1 MAPIVTRSYTSNTI
15 GSIIHTPELLH
26 AGPESGVTGVPDA
39 GCSAHAQAWA
49 ALAPLIA
56 GAPVMRFA
64 TRAGKYP
71 RPRSAPPLIT
81 RALPERPAAVMVHGP
96 DGTVSTLCLDLD
108 TSKALQPVVDA
119 DSTAISAL
127 LTSCG
132 LRFVA
137 DHSPSGGRHI
147 YVPLLDRLAAED
159 ARELVEALATRF
171 PSVDP
176 GPHQNVT
183 EGCIRP
189 PGSWHKTMTGHQV
202 LDTPLT
208 QAYDVLRLRNPA
220 TGVAAL
226 RRALAASIHQV
237 RARKTTKTT
246 TPAPVEARAATRDT
260 YSPTA
265 GSRSPENALL
275 RGSILRGVARTG
287 VYDTARYKSPSEAR
301 MAVLNHLIAWQVT
314 LPETQRRLGTDFA
327 GLAALYGTPQR
338 QARLLPQEWAN
349 AAAWVAEK
357 KDAPVIRQ
365 RYSNKYDTG
374 HLLTHGGGVNE
385 RSGVSVR
392 AEINDL
398 ENVLYSVLD
407 QRLAH
412 TGREGITLR
421 FLIRAVIGFARAK
434 DTLLIDVGCRA
445 FALAMGQH
453 HGTIARLLPRLA
465 KHSGGMLA
473 KLKDAHG
480 TRADAYLL
488 ALPDQ
493 WKDLAAATAWRKGK
507 IYGIRPLFR
516 ALGAPAALVYEAI
529 ERTRHTPTTAE
540 IVRATGLSRPTVTK
554 ELTTLA
560 ELSMIERRHGAWAIV
575 HTTSLR
581 QIADWLGVQD
591 EHETQLRLVKAQ
603 RRQWHVYLERFL
615 EPTIREEDLYD
626 QEKEEWDPWDPQA
639 DGDMRLWN
647 AT

>member
-1 MAPIVTRSYTSNTI
+1 MS
-15 GSIIHTPELLH
+15 
-26 AGPESGVTGVPDA
+26 AGESVHV
-39 GCSAHAQAWA
+39 QAWA

-64 TRAGKYP
+64 TREGKYP
-71 RPRSAPPLIT
+71 RPRSTPPLIT
-81 RALPERPAAVMVHGP
+81 KALPARPAAVMIHGA

-108 TSKALQPVVDA
+108 TSKALQDVVDTDA
-119 DSTAISAL
+119 AAISTL

-147 YVPLLDRLAAED
+147 YIPLTDRLAAED
-159 ARELVEALATRF
+159 ARELVEALSTRF
-171 PSVDP
+171 PSLDP

-208 QAYDVLRLRNPA
+208 EAYDVLRRRNPA

-237 RARKTTKTT
+237 RARKTAKTT
-246 TPAPVEARAATRDT
+246 TPSTVKPSRVAACDT
-260 YSPTA
+260 SSVTA
-265 GSRSPENALL
+265 AGRSDENALL
-275 RGSILRGVARTG
+275 RVSVLRQVARTG
-287 VYDTARYKSPSEAR
+287 IYDITRYKSPSEAR
-301 MAVLNHLIAWQVT
+301 MAVLNHLAAWQLT
-314 LPETQRRLGTDFA
+314 LPEIEDRLGTDFA
-327 GLAALYGTPQR
+327 GLAALYGNPQR
-338 QARLLPQEWAN
+338 QDRLLPQEWAN
-349 AAAWVAEK
+349 AAAWVSK
-357 KDAPVIRQ
+357 KPNTPATGKS
-365 RYSNKYDTG
+365 YSNKYDTG
-374 HLLTHGGGVNE
+374 HPLTHSGGGVGE
-385 RSGVSVR
+385 RSNSSVL

-434 DTLLIDVGCRA
+434 GTLLVDVGCRA

-453 HGTIARLLPRLA
+453 HGTVARLLPRLA

-473 KLKDAHG
+473 KIKEAHG

-488 ALPDQ
+488 TLPDQ

-507 IYGIRPLFR
+507 IHGIRPVFR
-516 ALGAPAALVYEAI
+516 ALGAAAALTYEAI
-529 ERTRHTPTTAE
+529 ERSRHSPTTAE

-560 ELSMIERRHGAWAIV
+560 ELAMIERCHGTWAIV
-575 HTTSLR
+575 HTTNLH
-581 QIADWLGVQD
+581 QLADWLGARD

-603 RRQWHVYLERFL
+603 RRQWHAYLERFL
-615 EPTIREEDLYD
+615 EPTIREEDIYD
-626 QEKEEWDPWDPQA
+626 QEQEEWDPWIPNDY
-639 DGDMRLWN
+639 GELN
-647 AT
+647 ALERHLLAA